1 LRPSRRFR
9 AGLQCLLVGALIVLS
24 IGGMPARADDSDT
37 EDSLI
42 DQYNTMIRDYRFGE
56 AQSLLQKGVQS
67 YPANPLFPL
76 QLVSLQANIRAYVDL
91 QQRIIDA
98 ERLNNPGRALR
109 AARRILEVK
118 PEQKGAQE
126 AVDALAGKLSTEL
139 RVRLASA
146 RAFLERSEIEK
157 ARDDLDALLSM
168 DPGDPQVRALLRDIE
183 AKGTVL
189 ALARLEDVAGHLARL
204 ESWAADQKRSG
215 SPPREDVR
223 KFNAA
228 VARGLEQNPGDPQLL
243 AQARRGQDLL
253 RNAQVAPAD
262 KSSQKTL
269 QEIVSSHAEGPEQLL
284 ERGRT
289 LLGQGQFGEAE
300 QLFSQLARV
309 GNLRQIPQA
318 YLYQGIARLATIA
331 ASDVQGA
338 RQQRLRAISSFQNA
352 LRFDAA
358 ISLPTGYQKYARD
371 LAEARQTL

>member
-1 LRPSRRFR
+1 MLSHRLRD
-9 AGLQCLLVGALIVLS
+9 GLLALLLCAWLGLLPGSAQAL
-24 IGGMPARADDSDT
+24 ADDGES

-42 DQYNTMIRDYRFGE
+42 DHYNTMIRDYRFGD
-56 AQSLLQKGVQS
+56 AQKLLQQGMQS

-91 QQRIIDA
+91 QQRIIDS

-126 AVDALAGKLSTEL
+126 AVDTLGSKVTAEL
-139 RVRLASA
+139 HERLASA

-157 ARDDLDALLSM
+157 ARDDLDALLSI
-168 DPGDPQVRALLRDIE
+168 DPSDPEVRTLLRDIE
-183 AKGTVL
+183 AKGVAL

-204 ESWAADQKRSG
+204 ETWAADRKRSG
-215 SPPREDVR
+215 PPPKEDVR

-228 VARGLEQNPGDPQLL
+228 IAKGLEQNPGDPQLL
-243 AQARRGQDLL
+243 AQARRGQELL
-253 RNAQVAPAD
+253 RSAPVASAD
-262 KSSQKTL
+262 KTSQKAL
-269 QEIVSSHAEGPEQLL
+269 QETVSSHAEGPEQLL
-284 ERGRT
+284 ERGRA

-309 GNLRQIPQA
+309 GSLRQIPQA
-318 YLYQGIARLATIA
+318 YLYQGIARLATIS

-338 RQQRLRAISSFQNA
+338 RQQRLRAVSSFQNA

-358 ISLPTGYQKYARD
+358 IALPAGYQKYARD